1 MTVFAALDPGS
12 APVGLL
18 YIVSFS
24 LFIYGIRLG
33 THPTT
38 ARRGNGIAA
47 IGMAIAVATTLA
59 LQGIGNWWV
68 IIVGIAAS
76 STTARDFDQSV
87 VSELE
92 GLALEENVVAW
103 VLSKA
108 KVADK
113 PVAFDELMGS
123 GA

>member
-1 MTVFAALDPGS
+1 VVAAALDPGS

-47 IGMAIAVATTLA
+47 PCRTPFFPQGRFLHIPLA
-59 LQGIGNWWV
+59 GR
-68 IIVGIAAS
+68 
-76 STTARDFDQSV
+76 RD
-87 VSELE
+87 
-92 GLALEENVVAW
+92 
-103 VLSKA
+103 
-108 KVADK
+108 
-113 PVAFDELMGS
+113 
-123 GA
+123 GANGYI